1 MCVVVSKEEEKKRAS
16 LLCIFFHHFEIEI
29 ISHSE
34 SEELISL
41 SLFSHTQL
49 TDFWCPTKLTDVDGS
64 IKTWELPK
72 GRYDFKLTNSAG
84 LRFEAEETRQL
95 INQGL
100 IESPDVSHE
109 ESMRIARVQE
119 KLRKQLGVHFPEDD
133 LEY

>member
-1 MCVVVSKEEEKKRAS
+1 M
-16 LLCIFFHHFEIEI
+16 
-29 ISHSE
+29 
-34 SEELISL
+34 
-41 SLFSHTQL
+41 
-49 TDFWCPTKLTDVDGS
+49 TDVDGS

-72 GRYDFKLTNSAG
+72 GRYDFMLTNSSG

-100 IESPDVSHE
+100 IESPIVSHE

-119 KLRKQLGVHFPEDD
+119 KLRKLLGVHFEEDD